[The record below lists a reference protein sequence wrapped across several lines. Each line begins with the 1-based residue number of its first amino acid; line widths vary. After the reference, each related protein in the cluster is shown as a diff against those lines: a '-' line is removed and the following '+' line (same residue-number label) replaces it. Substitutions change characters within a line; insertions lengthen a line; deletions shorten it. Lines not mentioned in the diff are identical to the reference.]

1 AILKFIKI
9 RKVKRMKLQHLA
21 IIFVII
27 ILPISI
33 ILSVYTDHQ
42 IKVIT
47 YQAQYSSYL
56 LNATYDSIKA
66 FQLNTINNKY
76 STIGNSKIRD
86 IEAAVNVF
94 YGSLATNLGASG
106 YTKEDLHGYTPAIL
120 FTLYDGYYI
129 YSNYYDTVKGEYEY
143 GLKPFIYYSCRYVK
157 GSNYD
162 FVVNYT
168 LDNTIT
174 IIGKVGSE
182 GYVTKTGHLIYDDGT
197 ISNEREV
204 LTENIITLDN
214 PNTPVSYQYIIY
226 NNQKIYKE
234 NRVIDSTTDW
244 KQMFF
249 YYDSAYTKTY
259 IQTDSIIDEL
269 KTYLDGSNNFSSDS
283 AIKYYDEARTFSEW
297 VNNNLGTITAANA
310 VDSQGNTITD
320 FASDTGND
328 KIFEINANNNPLQS
342 SSTFNEHRRNVIRKS
357 IETNLYTSIKTFS
370 EHTVIGY
377 EFGMPKISEDEWEKI
392 TNNISIVSFLQGI
405 PIGGKVYND
414 YCVVSNDSNKESVN
428 NNSIYIITKDTSGNV
443 QYHNPGCRTLL
454 EKVNNNEL
462 TIIGAYASVDFKRQS
477 VSLTGSDANAGGQL
491 TGADEGGYAYFYPQ
505 QGTSCYDCIV
515 TASDAYSTDD
525 IIKGEIVIRN
535 SEGVITRTINTTNNN
550 GLKEI
555 RIWYMRA
562 LARTRYDL
570 YLTNGYF
577 GH

>member
-1 AILKFIKI
+1 
-9 RKVKRMKLQHLA
+9 MKLQHLA

-27 ILPISI
+27 ILPITI

-42 IKVIT
+42 IKVIN

-56 LNATYDSIKA
+56 LNASYDAIKA

-94 YGSLATNLGASG
+94 YGSLATNLGSSG

-129 YSNYYDTVKGEYEY
+129 YSNYYDTEKNQYEY

-157 GSNYD
+157 GSQYD

-174 IIGKVGSE
+174 VIGKVGTE

-197 ISNEREV
+197 IINEREV
-204 LTENIITLDN
+204 LTENIITLEN
-214 PNTPVSYQYIIY
+214 PDAPVNYQYIIY

-234 NRVIDSTTDW
+234 NIPINELTNW

-249 YYDSAYTKTY
+249 YYDSEYTKTY
-259 IQTDSIIDEL
+259 IQTDSMINDL
-269 KTYLDGSNNFSSDS
+269 RDCLDANNNFSSDS
-283 AIKYYDEARTFSEW
+283 AIKYYDEARIFSTW
-297 VNNNLGTITAANA
+297 VNTYLGDITAADA
-310 VDSQGNTITD
+310 VDSEGNAITD

-328 KIFEINANNNPLQS
+328 KIFEISNNNNPLQS
-342 SSTFNEHRRNVIRKS
+342 SSTFNEHRMNVIRKS

-377 EFGMPKISEDEWEKI
+377 EFGMPRISEIEWEKI
-392 TNNISIVSFLQGI
+392 TNNITMVSFLQGI

-428 NNSIYIITKDTSGNV
+428 NNSIYIITKDVSGNV
-443 QYHNPGCRTLL
+443 QYHAPGCKALL
-454 EKVNNNEL
+454 EKLNSNNANEKL

-477 VSLTGSDANAGGQL
+477 VLLTGSDVNAGEQI
-491 TGADEGGYAYFYPQ
+491 TGSDEEKYAYFYPQ

-525 IIKGEIVIRN
+525 IIKGEIIIRD
-535 SEGVITRTINTTNNN
+535 SEGNTIQEINITNND
-550 GLKEI
+550 GLKNI
-555 RIWYMRA
+555 RTWYMRA

-577 GH
+577 GY

>member
-1 AILKFIKI
+1 
-9 RKVKRMKLQHLA
+9 MKLQHLA

-33 ILSVYTDHQ
+33 VLSVYTAHQ
-42 IKVIT
+42 IKVIN

-56 LNATYDSIKA
+56 LNASYDAIKA
-66 FQLNTINNKY
+66 FQINTINNKY

-94 YGSLATNLGASG
+94 YGSLATNLGSSG
-106 YTKEDLHGYTPAIL
+106 YTKEALHGYTPAIL

-129 YSNYYDTVKGEYEY
+129 YSNYYDTEKNEYEY

-157 GSNYD
+157 GSDYD

-174 IIGKVGSE
+174 VIGKVGRE

-197 ISNEREV
+197 LSSEKEV
-204 LTENIITLDN
+204 LTENLITLEN
-214 PNTPVSYQYIIY
+214 PDTPISYQYIIY

-234 NRVIDSTTDW
+234 NSSTDW
-244 KQMFF
+244 KKTFF

-259 IQTDSIIDEL
+259 IQTDSMIDEL
-269 KTYLDGSNNFSSDS
+269 RNHLDDYSDANSNFRSDS
-283 AIKYYDEARTFSEW
+283 AKKYYEEARAFSTW
-297 VNNNLGTITAANA
+297 VNNNLGNITAADAKNSDGTA
-310 VDSQGNTITD
+310 ITD
-320 FASDTGND
+320 FASDTGTD
-328 KIFEINANNNPLQS
+328 KIFEISNNNNPLQS
-342 SSTFNEHRRNVIRKS
+342 SATFNEHRMNVIRKS

-377 EFGMPKISEDEWEKI
+377 EFGMPRISENEWEKI

-428 NNSIYIITKDTSGNV
+428 NNSIYIITKDASGNV

-462 TIIGAYASVDFKRQS
+462 TIIGAYPSVDFKRQS

-525 IIKGEIVIRN
+525 IIQGEITIRD
-535 SEGVITRTINTTNNN
+535 SEGNITQTINTTNNN
-550 GLKEI
+550 GLKDI
-555 RIWYMRA
+555 RTWYMRA

-577 GH
+577 GY

>member
-1 AILKFIKI
+1 
-9 RKVKRMKLQHLA
+9 MKLQHLA

-27 ILPISI
+27 ILPITI
-33 ILSVYTDHQ
+33 VLSVYTDHQ
-42 IKVIT
+42 IKVVN

-86 IEAAVNVF
+86 IEAAINVF
-94 YGSLATNLGASG
+94 YGSLATNLGSSG
-106 YTKEDLHGYTPAIL
+106 YTKEDLQGYTPAIL

-129 YSNYYDTVKGEYEY
+129 YSNYYDTVAGIYQY

-157 GSNYD
+157 GSDYD

-174 IIGKVGSE
+174 IIGKVGTE

-197 ISNEREV
+197 LTAEREV

-214 PNTPVSYQYIIY
+214 PDTPVSYQYIIY

-234 NRVIDSTTDW
+234 NSSTDW
-244 KQMFF
+244 KKTFF

-259 IQTDSIIDEL
+259 IQTDSIINEL
-269 KTYLDGSNNFSSDS
+269 RTYLDANNNFSSDS
-283 AIKYYDEARTFSEW
+283 AIKYYEEAKEFSTW
-297 VNNNLGTITAANA
+297 VDSHLGTITAAHA
-310 VDSQGNTITD
+310 VDSEGNTITD
-320 FASDTGND
+320 FASDTGTD
-328 KIFEINANNNPLQS
+328 RIFKITDDNNPLQS
-342 SSTFNEHRRNVIRKS
+342 NSVFNEHRMNVIRKS

-370 EHTVIGY
+370 EHAVIGY
-377 EFGMPKISEDEWEKI
+377 EFGMPRISEEEWEKI
-392 TNNISIVSFLQGI
+392 TNNISVVSFLQGI
-405 PIGGKVYND
+405 PIGGRVYND
-414 YCVVSNDSNKESVN
+414 YCVVSNDANKESVN
-428 NNSIYIITKDTSGNV
+428 NDSIYIVTKDASGNI
-443 QYHNPGCRTLL
+443 QYHNPGCKTLL
-454 EKVNNNEL
+454 EKLNSTNESEKL
-462 TIIGAYASVDFKRQS
+462 TIVSAYASVDFRRQS
-477 VSLTGSDANAGGQL
+477 VSLTGSDANAGSQL
-491 TGADEGGYAYFYPQ
+491 TGADEDSYAYFYPQ

-525 IIKGEIVIRN
+525 IIKGEIVIRD
-535 SEGVITRTINTTNNN
+535 SEGNITQKINTTNNS
-550 GLKEI
+550 GLANI
-555 RIWYMRA
+555 RTWYMRA

-577 GH
+577 GY

>member
-1 AILKFIKI
+1 
-9 RKVKRMKLQHLA
+9 MKLQHLA

-27 ILPISI
+27 ILPITI

-42 IKVIT
+42 IKVIN

-56 LNATYDSIKA
+56 LNASYDAIKA

-94 YGSLATNLGASG
+94 YGSLATNLGSSG

-129 YSNYYDTVKGEYEY
+129 YSNYYDTEKNQYEY

-157 GSNYD
+157 GSQYD

-174 IIGKVGSE
+174 VIGKVGTE

-197 ISNEREV
+197 IINEREV
-204 LTENIITLDN
+204 LTENIITLEN
-214 PNTPVSYQYIIY
+214 PDAPVNYQYIIY

-234 NRVIDSTTDW
+234 NIPINELTNW

-249 YYDSAYTKTY
+249 YYDSEYTKTY
-259 IQTDSIIDEL
+259 IQTDSMINDL
-269 KTYLDGSNNFSSDS
+269 RTYIANNNFCSDS
-283 AIKYYDEARTFSEW
+283 AIKYYDEAKEFSNW
-297 VNNNLGTITAANA
+297 ITNNLRDITAADA
-310 VDSQGNTITD
+310 VDSEGNAITD

-328 KIFEINANNNPLQS
+328 KIFEISNNNNPLQS
-342 SSTFNEHRRNVIRKS
+342 SSTFNEHRMNVIRKS

-377 EFGMPKISEDEWEKI
+377 EFGMPRISEIEWEKI
-392 TNNISIVSFLQGI
+392 TNNITMVSFLQGI

-428 NNSIYIITKDTSGNV
+428 NNSIYIITKDVSGNV
-443 QYHNPGCRTLL
+443 QYHAPGCKALL
-454 EKVNNNEL
+454 EKLNSNNANEKL

-477 VSLTGSDANAGGQL
+477 VLLTGSDVNAGEQI
-491 TGADEGGYAYFYPQ
+491 TGSDEEKYAYFYPQ

-525 IIKGEIVIRN
+525 IIKGEIIIRD
-535 SEGVITRTINTTNNN
+535 SEGNTIQEINITNND
-550 GLKEI
+550 GLKNI
-555 RIWYMRA
+555 RTWYMRA

-577 GH
+577 GY